1 MNLMGNIYNYIDQNC
16 DSDFSTEPFCEI
28 DALIF
33 AWLSYFEIE
42 NLQNAGYS
50 CFNLTLSE
58 LVMASQKILGKIQ
71 EPGKLK
77 KLVSASTGAW
87 MLKKVS
93 KKSRY
98 RRVRIADFKTVMDPV
113 NNTQFSVTS
122 YILDTGTEVVA
133 FRGTD
138 TSVAGWKEDCMT
150 SYSLEIPSQKLA
162 LEYLNS
168 RQGKSNLIVTGHS
181 KGGNLAIYSAAKC
194 TKDVLN
200 RIAGIYNFDGP
211 GFCFDI
217 KETEN
222 YSTIAGHIHSYIPG
236 SSIVGMLLNHVQDYK
251 VVVSSNA
258 GIMQHYAFYWL
269 IKDNRFVTQEDR
281 NISSRS
287 VDTAFQ
293 TWLKDLSFEDRKKFV
308 EAVFSVF
315 ESAGVEHFDDM
326 TSEGFL
332 KMRSAFYKMRNLDPQ
347 TYEMMRSFFRTLMF
361 ASMNEVKKTA
371 LNFYNNVIET
381 IRSKAL
387 QDE

>member
-217 KETEN
+217 LGN
-222 YSTIAGHIHSYIPG
+222 
-236 SSIVGMLLNHVQDYK
+236 M
-251 VVVSSNA
+251 
-258 GIMQHYAFYWL
+258 
-269 IKDNRFVTQEDR
+269 
-281 NISSRS
+281 
-287 VDTAFQ
+287 
-293 TWLKDLSFEDRKKFV
+293 
-308 EAVFSVF
+308 
-315 ESAGVEHFDDM
+315 
-326 TSEGFL
+326 
-332 KMRSAFYKMRNLDPQ
+332 
-347 TYEMMRSFFRTLMF
+347 
-361 ASMNEVKKTA
+361 
-371 LNFYNNVIET
+371 VI
-381 IRSKAL
+381 
-387 QDE
+387 